1 MSKLPFVREA
11 DLVQELAP
19 LAVGANAWPDG
30 VVLDAPA
37 GRFDAHEAPGFRLL
51 FESVVE
57 AGARAVTVDLRKVVF
72 MDSTAL
78 AELVRNQR
86 LLQGVG
92 GSLYLANP
100 SDAVRVI
107 LDVTGLAAVF
117 ALTRSA

>member
-1 MSKLPFVREA
+1 MSKSPSVHQAGFVEG
-11 DLVQELAP
+11 LASVD
-19 LAVGANAWPDG
+19 VGANAWPDG
-30 VVLDAPA
+30 LILDAPA
-37 GRFDAHEAPGFRLL
+37 GRFDAHEAPGFRRL
-51 FESVVE
+51 FEAAVE
-57 AGARAVTVDLRKVVF
+57 AGARSITVDLRKVIF